1 MTVSVVVDMG
11 ALVEVL
17 FIAAEGAIKFKFT

>member
-17 FIAAEGAIKFKFT
+17 FIAAERAIKFKFT